1 MFQVFVYSITNFLF
15 PSCCERSDG
24 TLSWSLV
31 KVTKECIK
39 AASDSEY
46 ASDSAV
52 TESEIALSNILCT
65 TYECKNGSPG
75 FNLEMVDVDEQFWL
89 PVACRTCS
97 RSKPSEPPS

>member
-1 MFQVFVYSITNFLF
+1 MFQVFVYSITNFLL

-39 AASDSEY
+39 A

-89 PVACRTCS
+89 PVSC
-97 RSKPSEPPS
+97 